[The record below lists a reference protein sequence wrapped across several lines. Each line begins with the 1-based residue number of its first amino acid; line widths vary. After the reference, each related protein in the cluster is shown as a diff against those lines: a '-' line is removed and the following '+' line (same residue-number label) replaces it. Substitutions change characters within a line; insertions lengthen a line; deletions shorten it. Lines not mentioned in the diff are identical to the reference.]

1 MLLIG
6 FQRPHGQA
14 SCPSYKLPTMSHNI
28 RKTIL
33 QTTNHESQYTKDE
46 RSILRPHAFLRKQ
59 EWWAA
64 EDRRGTK
71 MCLAIPARIVEL
83 KKDNAV
89 VDAMGNRWRAKTTL
103 LPEAKLG
110 DLVLIHAGF
119 AISLV
124 DEEEAK
130 KTWELLAQIAN
141 FEETPNKVSG

>member
-1 MLLIG
+1 
-6 FQRPHGQA
+6 
-14 SCPSYKLPTMSHNI
+14 
-28 RKTIL
+28 
-33 QTTNHESQYTKDE
+33 
-46 RSILRPHAFLRKQ
+46 
-59 EWWAA
+59 
-64 EDRRGTK
+64 

-83 KKDNAV
+83 DKDNAV
-89 VDAMGNRWRAKTTL
+89 VDAMGNHWKAKTTL

-130 KTWELLAQIAN
+130 KTWELLAQIAS

>member
-1 MLLIG
+1 
-6 FQRPHGQA
+6 
-14 SCPSYKLPTMSHNI
+14 
-28 RKTIL
+28 
-33 QTTNHESQYTKDE
+33 
-46 RSILRPHAFLRKQ
+46 
-59 EWWAA
+59 
-64 EDRRGTK
+64 